1 MLPLK
6 RHPDFAYPF
15 GIADWTGV
23 RARVRKGP
31 DGLWYVMLARGSRV
45 ILFPGL
51 PWFTQSDAMA
61 QADRVMTAA
70 RRILAGE
77 ID

>member
-1 MLPLK
+1 MK
-6 RHPDFAYPF
+6 RHPDYRHPF

-31 DGLWYVMLARGSRV
+31 DGLWYVMLVRDGRV
-45 ILFPGL
+45 IHWPGL
-51 PWFTQSDAMA
+51 PWLSQQGAMS

-77 ID
+77 MD

>member
-1 MLPLK
+1 MLM
-6 RHPDFAYPF
+6 RD
-15 GIADWTGV
+15 G
-23 RARVRKGP
+23 RV
-31 DGLWYVMLARGSRV
+31 L
-45 ILFPGL
+45 LFPGL
-51 PWFTQSDAMA
+51 PWLSQQGAMA

>member
-1 MLPLK
+1 MSAR
-6 RHPDFAYPF
+6 RHPDFEQPF
-15 GIADWTGV
+15 GIDDWTHV

-31 DGLWYVMLARGSRV
+31 DGLWYVMLTRHDRV

-51 PWFTQSDAMA
+51 PFFTQQGAMA

-77 ID
+77 IE